1 MENPVSLQIG
11 YFFSCSVFG
20 ALLGVVYVLFG
31 VMRRKKRF
39 WLTAAADILFWVL
52 CGPAVFLFLMG
63 LNGGDVR
70 GYLLFAVLSGG
81 CAVAIGWYFL
91 VKKIK
96 SEKRANK
103 QG

>member
-20 ALLGVVYVLFG
+20 VLLGVVYVLFG
-31 VMRRKKRF
+31 VMRRIKRF
-39 WLTAAADILFWVL
+39 WLTAAADILFWML

-70 GYLLFAVLSGG
+70 GYLLFAVFGG
-81 CAVAIGWYFL
+81 GFSVAVGWYFL

-96 SEKRANK
+96 SKKRANK